1 MDWRRELIVPGQ
13 ENWILQRV
21 PIAKWLSI
29 NVTLWGMTVALTAA
43 CHNFKGLITVRA
55 FLGAFEAVCQPT
67 FTLLSSMWYKR
78 EEQGA
83 TVVLWYGSPFSRPP
97 PPFPFRDRHD

>member
-1 MDWRRELIVPGQ
+1 M
-13 ENWILQRV
+13 

-29 NVTLWGMTVALTAA
+29 NVTLWGVMVALTAA
-43 CHNFKGLITVRA
+43 CSNFTGLVTVRA

-83 TVVLWYGSPFSRPP
+83 TVVLWYETVSPRPLPSKP
-97 PPFPFRDRHD
+97 PK